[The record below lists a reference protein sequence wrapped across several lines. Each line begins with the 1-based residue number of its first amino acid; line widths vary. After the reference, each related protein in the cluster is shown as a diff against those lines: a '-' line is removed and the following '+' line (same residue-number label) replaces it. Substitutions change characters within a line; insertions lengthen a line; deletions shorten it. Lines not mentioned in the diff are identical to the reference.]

1 MIQFEDKKNTYRSH
15 DLHKLHKLQMTY
27 CGSVDMSIETRKDM
41 RVNAI
46 SFCNYG
52 YMYTEKSKLYVHK
65 LSWDKDN
72 TEEINEIE
80 KELEKLYLMPA
91 ENTANDSAI
100 TLIPASKHFIDEL
113 KTKE

>member
-1 MIQFEDKKNTYRSH
+1 MVQFEDKTNTYRLH

-27 CGSVDMSIETRKDM
+27 CGSVDISIETRKDM
-41 RVNAI
+41 RVTVI

-80 KELEKLYLMPA
+80 KELDQL
-91 ENTANDSAI
+91 
-100 TLIPASKHFIDEL
+100 FI
-113 KTKE
+113 KY